1 MSIENDHIDE
11 VKLYETNILKLR
23 SGETIV
29 AKVLIGEKSSAHLT
43 IEEPMEIIIT
53 TSTNDLPGMMRD
65 IAFLRR
71 WMSYTDRKT
80 FSIPVD
86 WVAMVLEP
94 NDRILDLYNKEIHRL
109 QELEI
114 KNKDNPTNWSAKKV
128 SDLIKEQQEE
138 LDLENQLNQ
147 EGIGDGVQVSFNMP
161 PEIFMK
167 LLNRFQ
173 GKQNNGESYDEE
185 IDWNDD
191 DEDSEDNRE
200 TFRDNT
206 PPDNNDPDNFDDYPK
221 GKDDWF

>member
-1 MSIENDHIDE
+1 MSFEDDHIDE

-23 SGETIV
+23 SGETLV
-29 AKVLIGEKSSAHLT
+29 TKVLISEESVTHLT
-43 IEEPMEIIIT
+43 IEEPMEIIVT
-53 TSTNDLPGMMRD
+53 TATNDLPGMMKD

-71 WMSYTDRKT
+71 WLSYTDRKT
-80 FSIPVD
+80 FTIPVD

-94 NDRILDLYNKEIHRL
+94 NDRVQELYNKEINRL
-109 QELEI
+109 HELEV
-114 KNKDNPTNWSAKKV
+114 KNKDNPTNWSSKKV
-128 SDLIKEQQEE
+128 SDLMREQQEE
-138 LDLENQLNQ
+138 REMEDENDSDMS
-147 EGIGDGVQVSFNMP
+147 DGVQVSFNMP

-167 LLNRFQ
+167 ILNRFQ
-173 GKQNNGESYDEE
+173 GKNNNGEQYDED
-185 IDWNDD
+185 IDWTED